1 MKILGVLFL
10 AAVIVRTATPAN
22 LAISTYLKDG
32 FNPAAIASDSAGNVY
47 LAGSA
52 VIDPASQTT
61 SAVVAKLDPKASQ
74 YLYLTYFDS
83 AATDQLSSIAVDG
96 AGNAYIAGW
105 TTNPNFP
112 NAGGALGTAPRSS
125 TDTRA
130 FVAKLS
136 PDGAVVFSI
145 LIGGATMAQA
155 SGIAV
160 TPQGEILVSGVA
172 SSSGFPQ
179 TSRAYSVADSTNQW
193 FLMELDAAASHVIFS
208 ATGIGGSSIALD
220 ASGNIYLAGSS
231 PGTDYPTTPGAYQ
244 TAFVQGYLVCPITC
258 QVFPSGNLQHVTKVD
273 PAASKLIYSTGLN
286 DLTGAA
292 GSTTNTG
299 LAIDTAGNAYL
310 TGTLLG
316 AKYPFTV
323 TPPNSYSGYL
333 TKLDP
338 AGANVLFSIPVGGG
352 GVQLDSSGAVYVGGV
367 VSTYSP
373 PTDLSV
379 LSTTPLAPPPIFSW
393 IPQPCWPDNI
403 TAISEA
409 YVMKVD
415 PTSGKV
421 LDGQWIDGS
430 APRATAITLAAGKV
444 WITGPTPGPDVPFSP
459 GVLAPQ
465 NLAPGFL
472 AGAYLSAVNFSGGV
486 NTGPAIACV
495 LDGGNLTHVGPV
507 AAYQLLS
514 IFGTNLGPATGVAAP
529 DGTDTSI
536 AGVSI
541 TFNGTPAQLL
551 YVSASQINVA
561 VPAPPLAS
569 TLDVAGLPS
578 PMVMQLTVNGVTI
591 QRQFP
596 YTISNMNLFA
606 DLSPAQLSCPAAL
619 VVGNPIQPVA
629 MNADGSAS
637 SCANPAK
644 FGSTVSFFM
653 HGVGGDSLGFQPPQ
667 QLLNVQA
674 FAGYCPVTVTNASL
688 IDNFVYKVDVTMPA
702 SILPCAPDDSNF
714 AVNFFYV
721 TFSYDGL
728 AVGPLYVPFMNVG
741 PTMNFAMPMTVWVT
755 N

>member
-1 MKILGVLFL
+1 
-10 AAVIVRTATPAN
+10 
-22 LAISTYLKDG
+22 
-32 FNPAAIASDSAGNVY
+32 
-47 LAGSA
+47 
-52 VIDPASQTT
+52 
-61 SAVVAKLDPKASQ
+61 
-74 YLYLTYFDS
+74 
-83 AATDQLSSIAVDG
+83 
-96 AGNAYIAGW
+96 
-105 TTNPNFP
+105 
-112 NAGGALGTAPRSS
+112 
-125 TDTRA
+125 
-130 FVAKLS
+130 
-136 PDGAVVFSI
+136 
-145 LIGGATMAQA
+145 
-155 SGIAV
+155 
-160 TPQGEILVSGVA
+160 
-172 SSSGFPQ
+172 
-179 TSRAYSVADSTNQW
+179 
-193 FLMELDAAASHVIFS
+193 
-208 ATGIGGSSIALD
+208 
-220 ASGNIYLAGSS
+220 
-231 PGTDYPTTPGAYQ
+231 
-244 TAFVQGYLVCPITC
+244 
-258 QVFPSGNLQHVTKVD
+258 
-273 PAASKLIYSTGLN
+273 
-286 DLTGAA
+286 
-292 GSTTNTG
+292 
-299 LAIDTAGNAYL
+299 
-310 TGTLLG
+310 
-316 AKYPFTV
+316 
-323 TPPNSYSGYL
+323 
-333 TKLDP
+333 
-338 AGANVLFSIPVGGG
+338 
-352 GVQLDSSGAVYVGGV
+352 
-367 VSTYSP
+367 
-373 PTDLSV
+373 
-379 LSTTPLAPPPIFSW
+379 
-393 IPQPCWPDNI
+393 
-403 TAISEA
+403 
-409 YVMKVD
+409 
-415 PTSGKV
+415 
-421 LDGQWIDGS
+421 
-430 APRATAITLAAGKV
+430 
-444 WITGPTPGPDVPFSP
+444 
-459 GVLAPQ
+459 
-465 NLAPGFL
+465 
-472 AGAYLSAVNFSGGV
+472 
-486 NTGPAIACV
+486 
-495 LDGGNLTHVGPV
+495 
-507 AAYQLLS
+507 LLS